1 MKQKGLRVETP
12 ATYEI
17 QVQGVLGP
25 EWSGRLQGLGI
36 IVKESSYKMPV
47 SVLFGRLRDQA
58 ALLGVLNALFT
69 LQLPLLL
76 VYCSRYG

>member
-17 QVQGVLGP
+17 QVQGALGQ

-36 IVKESSYKMPV
+36 IVKESSYKLPV
-47 SVLFGRLRDQA
+47 SILFGRLKDQA
-58 ALLGVLNALFT
+58 ALLGVLNALFA
-69 LQLPLLL
+69 LKLPLLL
-76 VYCSRYG
+76 VCCVKYG

>member
-12 ATYEI
+12 ASYEI
-17 QVQGVLGP
+17 QVQGALGP

-36 IVKESSYKMPV
+36 FVKESSYKMPV
-47 SVLFGRLRDQA
+47 SVLFGRLKDQA
-58 ALLGVLNALFT
+58 ALLGVLNALFA
-69 LQLPLLL
+69 LQMPLLL

>member
-1 MKQKGLRVETP
+1 MKQKGLHVDTP

-17 QVQGVLGP
+17 QVQGALDP

-36 IVKESSYKMPV
+36 IVKEFSYKLPV
-47 SVLFGRLRDQA
+47 TVLFGRLKDQA

-69 LQLPLLL
+69 LQLPLLM
-76 VYCSRYG
+76 VCCSRYG

>member
-12 ATYEI
+12 ASYEI
-17 QVQGVLGP
+17 QVQGALDP

-36 IVKESSYKMPV
+36 FVKESSYKMPV
-47 SVLFGRLRDQA
+47 SVLFGRLKDQA
-58 ALLGVLNALFT
+58 ALLGVLNALFA
-69 LQLPLLL
+69 LQMPLLL